1 MVNPTLSFHH
11 VSRFIVRQRSQ
22 LLTTKMGKSESSQ
35 DEDRHSSRQ
44 SRRENLRELSRL
56 VLATGLGISIFGFEK
71 QSLAYEQNYP
81 QELEM
86 YATDSSKDLQSIKK
100 ARIEAKR
107 LEYQKDMDS
116 TSAWNPLEFR
126 DPKDFFTSVAWGGA
140 LWLLSGSR
148 SNPLATPLA
157 NIIYDDK
164 DEAWLK
170 DRNEGLFA
178 PLPLSYLLALGVV
191 FFFLGVATERVI
203 LFLADGNTGVS
214 LQLAGVSLI
223 GGGAVELGRISTGEK
238 KQTRED
244 SDRDSRLAEEFLEF
258 AQQRLLTG
266 GNCHRSDVIRAF
278 RRYYAKYRQAD
289 HPEFPLSDLEIER
302 LLRAWTRTLGTVKI
316 SSAGFYKGVQ
326 INEDADVF
334 AKR

>member
-1 MVNPTLSFHH
+1 MKLTAIKLLHIVLTMVNPTLSFHH

-116 TSAWNPLEFR
+116 NIRLEPSRISGSERFLHFR
-126 DPKDFFTSVAWGGA
+126 CMGRGA
-140 LWLLSGSR
+140 LASFR
-148 SNPLATPLA
+148 
-157 NIIYDDK
+157 I
-164 DEAWLK
+164 
-170 DRNEGLFA
+170 
-178 PLPLSYLLALGVV
+178 ALQSFGDT
-191 FFFLGVATERVI
+191 FGKHNL
-203 LFLADGNTGVS
+203 
-214 LQLAGVSLI
+214 
-223 GGGAVELGRISTGEK
+223 
-238 KQTRED
+238 
-244 SDRDSRLAEEFLEF
+244 
-258 AQQRLLTG
+258 
-266 GNCHRSDVIRAF
+266 
-278 RRYYAKYRQAD
+278 RRQ
-289 HPEFPLSDLEIER
+289 
-302 LLRAWTRTLGTVKI
+302 G
-316 SSAGFYKGVQ
+316 
-326 INEDADVF
+326 
-334 AKR
+334 